1 MTTSTRPPIPEA
13 RALFDHARTDL
24 RWLQED
30 GYSETRAVLNGA
42 SFKLD
47 YRSQHAG
54 VLIGGF
60 LFISEFTVFIG
71 PPSVRAGSAGSVDL
85 RRILRV
91 LGRPVPGSLPPDRAS
106 LAQLQRFFDGY
117 LRGLRALRHHELSGD
132 WSRFDT
138 ARDEASDRT
147 WRRRMGIDEPASQR
161 PIGS

>member
-1 MTTSTRPPIPEA
+1 MTTSTQPPIPEA

-24 RWLQED
+24 RWLQDD
-30 GYSETRAVLNGA
+30 GYGA
-42 SFKLD
+42 SFQLD

-54 VLIGGF
+54 VLIGVF
-60 LFISEFTVFIG
+60 LFISEFTVFIR

-117 LRGLRALRHHELSGD
+117 LCGLRALRHHELSGD
-132 WSRFDT
+132 WSRFDR
-138 ARDEASDRT
+138 ARDEASDRA
-147 WRRRMGIDEPASQR
+147 WRRRIGIDEPAGQR
-161 PIGS
+161 PTGG